1 MDTDSYDE
9 FAEGY
14 YLTRKAMEWFWDAY
28 TTNPAERAEIYAS
41 PNRATVE
48 QLQGLPPTLL
58 LVDEVDPLRDEGEA
72 YAAKL
77 RTAGVAVTTVRYD
90 GVVHD
95 FMLLN
100 AMSESRATRAA
111 IAQATAHLR
120 AALGTGEGPNGG

>member
-1 MDTDSYDE
+1 MRTPP
-9 FAEGY
+9 
-14 YLTRKAMEWFWDAY
+14 TP
-28 TTNPAERAEIYAS
+28 TERAEIYAS
-41 PNRATVE
+41 PNQATTE

-77 RTAGVAVTTVRYD
+77 RAAGVPVTTVRYD